1 MNIATLPNTS
11 ISKLVKLFS
20 WTLFIAAL
28 VCSSARRIDAAGTFI
43 PAPAR
48 VDMVYDAGR
57 DLLYITNGDHVLR
70 YQISTNTF
78 LTPFVVGRN
87 LRGLDLS
94 PDGNTLVIADEM
106 AALGN
111 FVWVYV
117 IDLRTQ
123 QITAPLFPRA
133 FAEGGTYAIAYGN
146 DDTVLIMCTVEGS
159 GDCPLRK
166 YNPGTGFW
174 QQLALIR
181 NFSTTRTS
189 GDLGTI
195 AIAETDSSDG
205 PYDRYRI
212 SEGNL
217 LRKFGPNGAGWYT
230 YEIGVNRDGT
240 QYAIP
245 TLFGTQIADANLNKF
260 HVLGQS
266 FGPQP
271 IGVVYHP
278 VENIVYFAWS
288 TTTEVRA
295 FDTVN
300 FNQIAAYDFE
310 YLFTDP
316 GNRPFKWGRLRT
328 SRDGS
333 LLFATVEGGVR
344 FIRLYDP
351 LVAQSQSIT
360 VTEDTPT
367 SITLNGTVGNGG
379 AVSYVITANPSH
391 GSVTGTAPD
400 LTYQPD
406 ANYYGPDS
414 FSFKAVYGSAVTAE
428 ATVSINVQRVNDN
441 PDAQPDE
448 ATTIK
453 GTSVTIE
460 VLANDTDVEED
471 ELSVVAVTSP
481 ANGKVSITASG
492 RTVNYKPRS
501 GFTGTDTFTYTVS
514 DGEGGLATATVT
526 VTVLPR

>member
-1 MNIATLPNTS
+1 MNTLPNTS
-11 ISKLVKLFS
+11 VCKLVKLFTA
-20 WTLFIAAL
+20 TLFIAVVL
-28 VCSSARRIDAAGTFI
+28 CSSAHRIEAAGTFI
-43 PAPAR
+43 PASSR
-48 VDMVYDAGR
+48 FDVVYDATR
-57 DLLYITNGDHVLR
+57 DLVYITNGDHVLR
-70 YQISTNTF
+70 YQLSTNTF

-94 PDGNTLVIADEM
+94 PDGNTLVIGEEM
-106 AALGN
+106 ALGE

-117 IDLRTQ
+117 INLRTQ
-123 QITAPLFPRA
+123 QLQQTLFPRA
-133 FAEGGTYAIAYGN
+133 FAEGGTYAIAYGSE
-146 DDTVLIMCTVEGS
+146 DTVLITCTIQGS

-166 YNPGTGFW
+166 YIPSTGFW
-174 QQLALIR
+174 QQLGLIR
-181 NFSTTRTS
+181 NFSMARTS
-189 GDLGTI
+189 GDLSIVGI
-195 AIAETDSSDG
+195 GETDSSDG

-212 SEGNL
+212 SDGNF
-217 LRKFGPNGAGWYT
+217 LRKFGPTGAGWYT

-245 TLFGTQIADANLNKF
+245 TLFGTQIADANLTKF
-260 HVLGQS
+260 HVIGQS

-278 VENIVYFAWS
+278 VENTVYFAWS
-288 TTTEVRA
+288 GSTEVRA

-300 FNQIAAYDFE
+300 FNQTAAYDFE

-316 GNRPFKWGRLRT
+316 GNRPFKWGHLKM
-328 SRDGS
+328 SSDGS

-351 LVAQSQSIT
+351 LVAQSQSVT

-367 SITLNGTVGNGG
+367 AITLNGTVGNGG
-379 AVSYVITANPSH
+379 AVSYVITANPLH
-391 GSVTGTAPD
+391 GSLSGAAPN

-406 ANYYGPDS
+406 PNYYGPDS
-414 FSFKAVYGSAVTAE
+414 FSFKALYGAATSAET
-428 ATVSINVQRVNDN
+428 TVSINVQRVNDN

-448 ATTIK
+448 ATTVK
-453 GTSVTIE
+453 TTSVTID

-492 RTVNYKPRS
+492 QSVNYKAHS
-501 GFTGTDTFTYTVS
+501 GFTGIDTFSYTVS